1 MEILFGNDPEAPK
14 KFKCNEFIMLRS
26 NFISRVSSCANGVRF
41 MSTLP
46 AKVYQFEDI
55 KKLITKPDPSK
66 VLVDVREPNEVAEFA
81 LPHTIN
87 LPLKT
92 APGALSL
99 DKEEFENVFHIP
111 KPSKDK
117 ELIFF
122 CAAGI
127 RAQAAEEL
135 ARSYGYEKTGVWP
148 GSINEWLQK
157 SPVSKKE

>member
-1 MEILFGNDPEAPK
+1 
-14 KFKCNEFIMLRS
+14 MLRS
-26 NFISRVSSCANGVRF
+26 AFKGSF
-41 MSTLP
+41 P
-46 AKVYQFEDI
+46 AKVGGFRTFSTAPAKIYQFEDI
-55 KKLITKPDPSK
+55 QKLVTKPDPHK
-66 VLVDVREPNEVAEFA
+66 VLVDVREPSEVKEFA
-81 LPHTIN
+81 LPTAIN

-99 DKEEFENVFHIP
+99 DNEEFQKVFHIP
-111 KPSKDK
+111 KPSTDK

-157 SPVSKKE
+157 TQPKK